1 MSFLSFNLSI
11 FAVNK
16 AVYPDSKS
24 LQPMSAET
32 KSGAQENM
40 NLEQAQDIKN
50 MLNNSGQ
57 TIDSQKLDENIKNNN
72 IRIIEK
78 INQSGNSIMWI
89 FILFLFI
96 ILIFIM
102 GFRFFQKGKK

>member
-1 MSFLSFNLSI
+1 
-11 FAVNK
+11 
-16 AVYPDSKS
+16 
-24 LQPMSAET
+24 
-32 KSGAQENM
+32 
-40 NLEQAQDIKN
+40 
-50 MLNNSGQ
+50 
-57 TIDSQKLDENIKNNN
+57 LDENIKNNN